1 MTPAPDLQFLDFDV
15 SDNADGQFTW
25 NALAT
30 VSEAQWPALRT
41 EAQALLRW
49 AHAHLDGQPG
59 PWDEGGDWD
68 VDLQLQRELVQNDTL
83 DYDALHDRLIHTQAA
98 QGHTRYVLSL
108 TLSGGPALDAT
119 LREALGH
126 A

>member
-1 MTPAPDLQFLDFDV
+1 MTRAPDLQFLEFDI

-25 NALAT
+25 DALAT
-30 VSEAQWPALRT
+30 VHEAQWPALQA

-49 AHAHLDGQPG
+49 AHHTLGGERG

-68 VDLQLQRELVQNDTL
+68 FDLQLQRELVLTDQL
-83 DYDALHDRLIHTQAA
+83 DYDADRHRFTHSPAT
-98 QGHTRYVLSL
+98 QGHTRYVLHL
-108 TLSGGPALDAT
+108 TLSGGVALDAT
-119 LREALGH
+119 LREALR